1 VDGEPRARAKLCAA
15 AASSPSLPVGY
26 AEQNSEQGRVSGRS
40 TSNASTVARLTEG
53 AAAELLRTSCV
64 SVSSLRLAAAAASTV
79 FFSLW
84 IAAAAIQT
92 AATVS
97 ACSQPNTPCVCYRER
112 GSGRSVLH
120 WWRKGTVGER
130 GDVVWWI
137 LKKVIRFRRT
147 PRRLADTVRY
157 LDMKLIKLFS
167 FYLLLLYKS

>member
-40 TSNASTVARLTEG
+40 TSNVSTVARLTEG
-53 AAAELLRTSCV
+53 AAAELLRMSCV
-64 SVSSLRLAAAAASTV
+64 SV
-79 FFSLW
+79 
-84 IAAAAIQT
+84 
-92 AATVS
+92 
-97 ACSQPNTPCVCYRER
+97 CVTER

-137 LKKVIRFRRT
+137 LKR
-147 PRRLADTVRY
+147 
-157 LDMKLIKLFS
+157 
-167 FYLLLLYKS
+167 